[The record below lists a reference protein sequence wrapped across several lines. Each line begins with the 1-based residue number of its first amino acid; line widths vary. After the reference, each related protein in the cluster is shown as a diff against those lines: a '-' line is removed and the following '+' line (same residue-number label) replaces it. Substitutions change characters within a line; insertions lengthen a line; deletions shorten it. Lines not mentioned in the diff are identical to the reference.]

1 VEELAKTEARNYL
14 SAAGFFLLAGAFLL
28 GMIIKLDNITYVKL
42 PDQIQ
47 FVIGIGLLIIA
58 TLLLIL
64 RKRDMIALLFILFGF
79 NYLLFAAIEP
89 NDCWYFIIAA
99 FILLV
104 ALITLTSK
112 DKKKWLLFLIP
123 VLWFINFMIS
133 ILQEYTPFVCIP
145 ILAILALLCFYYSFC
160 CASERWK
167 MYGKD
172 YLIAD
177 EQTDFKASGSVL
189 GYMLF
194 ALLTGGY
201 AIYYLV
207 GETVLPLETFVTI
220 EHLCGILMI
229 FVAILLLTVG
239 KMRFTPIMFML
250 VGLVGILSMYSNG
263 AMFIGLGILMIIIG
277 LFAMLRKESRIL
289 PGLMLMIYGCTW
301 FFSMYVQET
310 SISAP
315 IVSALLNGILRGR
328 GGLVVWCMVGVIALA
343 MTGALAAAALVKAFS
358 GTFAGL
364 PRSEKALQAFPEKTG
379 MTVGMGILLIP
390 SLLVPFLAPVLFP
403 DYGILGK
410 NAAFSLM
417 MLILFRG
424 VRSLSRK
431 TEPRQV
437 GTWDCGY
444 AAPDGRM
451 QYTGTG
457 FIRPL
462 GDLFSSFLRFRKHTE
477 PVNGGFP
484 VPAAADAEAEDL
496 ALRMIWKPL
505 FCGVTRLAEMTHHFQ
520 SGYLHLYI
528 LVMLIALAVM
538 LICGI
543 IPWGGLF
550 R

>member
-1 VEELAKTEARNYL
+1 MSGAMIPLGFCGLFRFAVTPDCGTFPGWALLICGTAGAFGGILFALPAKNLKRLLAYSSIENMGIAGMGFGAGLLGFATGNAMMGWCGMSGALLHIFNHALLKGTLFLGAGAVLRSAGTLEIDELGGLRKAMPKT
-14 SAAGFFLLAGAFLL
+14 AGFFAMASAGIC
-28 GMIIKLDNITYVKL
+28 GL
-42 PDQIQ
+42 PP
-47 FVIGIGLLIIA
+47 FAGFTGELLIYI
-58 TLLLIL
+58 
-64 RKRDMIALLFILFGF
+64 
-79 NYLLFAAIEP
+79 
-89 NDCWYFIIAA
+89 
-99 FILLV
+99 
-104 ALITLTSK
+104 
-112 DKKKWLLFLIP
+112 
-123 VLWFINFMIS
+123 
-133 ILQEYTPFVCIP
+133 
-145 ILAILALLCFYYSFC
+145 
-160 CASERWK
+160 
-167 MYGKD
+167 
-172 YLIAD
+172 
-177 EQTDFKASGSVL
+177 
-189 GYMLF
+189 
-194 ALLTGGY
+194 
-201 AIYYLV
+201 
-207 GETVLPLETFVTI
+207 
-220 EHLCGILMI
+220 
-229 FVAILLLTVG
+229 
-239 KMRFTPIMFML
+239 
-250 VGLVGILSMYSNG
+250 
-263 AMFIGLGILMIIIG
+263 
-277 LFAMLRKESRIL
+277 
-289 PGLMLMIYGCTW
+289 
-301 FFSMYVQET
+301 
-310 SISAP
+310 
-315 IVSALLNGILRGR
+315 ALLNGILRGR